1 MNNGLIITPYLNTEI
16 RKIADI
22 DNYDYIICADTAYIK
37 CKKENITP
45 NLIIGDFDH
54 GIIDCDLGL
63 YNNVIKVPSEKN
75 DTDTMLCVKKMIELN
90 IKNITIIGGI
100 GGRCDHTYANIQT
113 IAYCLKNGFKCTI
126 KDDKNEMFMLGC
138 GNHLIETDKKYISFF
153 SYSESSVI
161 SIRNAKYSVE
171 NHELTYY
178 FPLGVSN
185 EKTDKPIIAEISKG
199 IILTICS
206 ND

>member
-16 RKIADI
+16 RKTVNIT
-22 DNYDYIICADTAYIK
+22 NFDYIICADTAYIK
-37 CKKENITP
+37 CYNENITP

-54 GIIDCDLGL
+54 GEIITDFEM
-63 YNNVIKVPSEKN
+63 NKNIIKVPSEKN
-75 DTDTMLCVKKMIELN
+75 DTDTMLCVKKLIELN
-90 IKNITIIGGI
+90 IKNITILGGI

-113 IAYCLKNGFKCTI
+113 LAYSLKKGIECKI
-126 KDDKNEMFMLGC
+126 VDDKNELYMLNNGTYS
-138 GNHLIETDKKYISFF
+138 IDTDKKYISIF

-161 SIRNAKYSVE
+161 SIKNAKYPIE

-185 EKTDKPIIAEISKG
+185 EKTQLPTIIEIKNG
-199 IILTICS
+199 IILVICS